1 MNRTHN
7 AGASSAETAF
17 ARRSRFA
24 RLELLVPVFLFIA
37 LPARGLIIEDNCPDS
52 ATSQAMP
59 KRLESGCD
67 DPAFPSGFWAFEY
80 GAGPTTGEFFV
91 GFTKNAASPGKKLY
105 YGLSKVNGTG
115 DFDWSYVVP
124 RGELQPSR
132 FNCHRYLGTQSRET
146 DAGQILCL
154 GVYSDSS
161 GAMAAVFERELPL
174 ADRERLDFTELED
187 GTILVALDKIES
199 FVILALSPIG
209 KLSWSKEYSSA
220 DFPIPPGSAEDRR
233 RVTLAG
239 VRGGGA
245 ILYVGTSESRGSRS
259 HTSRTTLTRIN
270 SKGELQWARK
280 FQIPG
285 SLEASDSDLW
295 RTPGGEA
302 VLIMLEIATG
312 KGLNFKRRTVVLKFG
327 PDGELAWA
335 RSLEGL
341 TFSGFGGVND
351 AGEVVLSLISMKIS
365 TSGVKSWNVFVVM
378 DPKGEVSSAVRVD
391 LPRSGIAVPVV
402 DLYLTGDKI
411 YYKGKTRVIENTYNA
426 VIGSSSRSLTDFRWL
441 RYKNRVALCE
451 TGLARLPQD
460 RLVFWAHSVKS
471 NWTDFVT
478 LDADLTAK
486 ADCKLFSPAPVTVS
500 DAKVPVHPV
509 EVHRAD
515 IKVQVKQLS
524 LTLKETNLVFKKMSF
539 SEKDLC
545 RSEP

>member
-7 AGASSAETAF
+7 VGASSAETAF

-24 RLELLVPVFLFIA
+24 RLELLVPVLLFSA

-52 ATSQAMP
+52 APARPMP

-67 DPAFPSGFWAFEY
+67 NPAFPSKFWALNY
-80 GAGPTTGEFFV
+80 GADPTTGEFFV
-91 GFTKNAASPGKKLY
+91 GFTKDGASPGKKLY

-132 FNCHRYLGTQSRET
+132 FNSHRYIGVQSRET
-146 DAGQILCL
+146 DAGQVLCL

-199 FVILALSPIG
+199 VVILALSPIG

-220 DFPIPPGSAEDRR
+220 DFPIPPGSDSDRR
-233 RVTLAG
+233 WVTLAG
-239 VRGGGA
+239 IRGSGA
-245 ILYVGTSESRGSRS
+245 ILQVSTSESRGRG
-259 HTSRTTLTRIN
+259 HTSRTVLMRID
-270 SKGELQWARK
+270 SKGEPQWARK
-280 FQIPG
+280 FQIPS
-285 SLEASDSDLW
+285 SLETSGTIPFWTRSGA
-295 RTPGGEA
+295 A
-302 VLIMLEIATG
+302 VFIMPELATG
-312 KGLNFKRRTVVLKFG
+312 NGLNFKMRTVLLKISAG
-327 PDGELAWA
+327 GELEWA
-335 RSLEGL
+335 RSLEGV
-341 TFSGFGGVND
+341 TFTRFGGING
-351 AGEVVLSLISMKIS
+351 AGKVVLSLTSMKLS

-391 LPRSGIAVPVV
+391 LPRSGLAGPVL

-411 YYKGKTRVIENTYNA
+411 YYDGKTDSKDESYNA

-441 RYKNRVALCE
+441 RYKNRGPLCQ

-460 RLVFWAHSVKS
+460 RLVFWAHSVTS
-471 NWTDFVT
+471 NWTDFVM

-500 DAKVPVHPV
+500 DAKIPVHPV
-509 EVHRAD
+509 EVHVAD
-515 IKVQVKQLS
+515 IKVQVKQLP
-524 LTLKETNLVFKKMSF
+524 LTLKETSLVFKKMSF

-545 RSEP
+545 GSDP